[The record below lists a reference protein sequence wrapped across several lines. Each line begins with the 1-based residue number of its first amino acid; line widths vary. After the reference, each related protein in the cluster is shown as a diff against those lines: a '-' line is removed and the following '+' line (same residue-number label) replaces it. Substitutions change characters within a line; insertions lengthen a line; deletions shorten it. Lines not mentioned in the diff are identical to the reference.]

1 CPRRRLSWCGWNS
14 KKGLDGT
21 EGAGA
26 YLPSK
31 EDLMAK
37 IEILTPEPE
46 KALLILQDA
55 IAWQK
60 RLLLQ
65 SLARTQ
71 ERVQELAV
79 HLQVDPDLLLTGGG
93 TASGGPRYGP
103 PGARR

>member
-1 CPRRRLSWCGWNS
+1 
-14 KKGLDGT
+14 
-21 EGAGA
+21 
-26 YLPSK
+26 
-31 EDLMAK
+31 MAK

-79 HLQVDPDLLLTGGG
+79 HLQVEPNLLLAGVVPHPEDQDMDLLELEGELELLRHLREQLAQLERLTVCPSQ
-93 TASGGPRYGP
+93 TT
-103 PGARR
+103 

>member
-1 CPRRRLSWCGWNS
+1 
-14 KKGLDGT
+14 
-21 EGAGA
+21 
-26 YLPSK
+26 
-31 EDLMAK
+31 MAK

-65 SLARTQ
+65 SLARMQ

-79 HLQVDPDLLLTGGG
+79 HLQVDPTF
-93 TASGGPRYGP
+93 S
-103 PGARR
+103 